1 MGRPRDG
8 TGRLARFEEVVAS
21 GEPASLAR
29 VVERAVEVLCAQ
41 GILAHPT
48 DTVYG
53 IGGACLPDVDSHV
66 AVLKGREI
74 EEFPLVR
81 IAADATAIQSS
92 FPDLEWNPWAEVLAD
107 RFWPGPLTLVLDD
120 GTGTGVA
127 VRVEGHPVLGSVLR
141 AWGAPISSTS
151 LNRAGESPAVTSV
164 EAKRNLD
171 RMPDVGMSI
180 LLVDVGDL
188 PGPPP
193 STLVSLAG
201 AEPAVLREGALP
213 TESILDCLRGI
224 RRS

>member
-1 MGRPRDG
+1 MRAGLGRPRDG
-8 TGRLARFEEVVAS
+8 TGRLARFEEVVAL

-92 FPDLEWNPWAEVLAD
+92 FPSPDA
-107 RFWPGPLTLVLDD
+107 
-120 GTGTGVA
+120 
-127 VRVEGHPVLGSVLR
+127 
-141 AWGAPISSTS
+141 
-151 LNRAGESPAVTSV
+151 RAG
-164 EAKRNLD
+164 
-171 RMPDVGMSI
+171 
-180 LLVDVGDL
+180 
-188 PGPPP
+188 
-193 STLVSLAG
+193 
-201 AEPAVLREGALP
+201 
-213 TESILDCLRGI
+213 
-224 RRS
+224 

>member
-1 MGRPRDG
+1 M
-8 TGRLARFEEVVAS
+8 ARFEKVAAS

-41 GILAHPT
+41 GIVAHPT

-53 IGGACLPDVDSHV
+53 IGGACTPDVDSRV
-66 AVLKGREI
+66 AALKGRGVEGSQ
-74 EEFPLVR
+74 LLR
-81 IAADATAIQSS
+81 IAADATAIRSF
-92 FPDLEWNPWAEVLAD
+92 FPDLEWNTWAEALAD
-107 RFWPGPLTLVLDD
+107 MFWPGPLTLVLDD

-127 VRVEGHPVLGSVLR
+127 VRVEGHAVLASVLR
-141 AWGAPISSTS
+141 AYGAPISSTS

-171 RMPDVGMSI
+171 RMPDAGIQI
-180 LLVDVGDL
+180 LLIDAGEL

-201 AEPAVLREGALP
+201 SEPVVLREGALSA
-213 TESILDCLRGI
+213 ESILDCVRGI
-224 RRS
+224 PRS